1 MFGQP
6 ASAELPPP
14 SANPELIP
22 SGSLVIAMDNAM
34 QNIGAPFNLKAYGL
48 VNHLLWNS
56 VAVKWAIRSGK
67 SKDGS
72 DFSVSAKRI
81 VPPTTSAS
89 TLNFSAGPFIV
100 SKEWVATAL
109 PLIAAFG
116 NNVAVYETT
125 ADVTVDVRQTISQ
138 RKKVGVLGD
147 GGKAGIHTSIL
158 VAAGFTP
165 GNQYVVIP
173 AATLATVNADICIT
187 LASEPHWDTTDNDT
201 ESEAIRA
208 FVEGGGNFLAQCAAI
223 RSYENNTTHGLFQTT
238 TGIVKNK
245 VKGGFNYPNADLEY
259 AQFEGAL
266 NDAGGSIP
274 EYALAAG
281 SAFRNGAHS
290 HVNNVADPATHVA
303 TASRLTLGAGSMVYY
318 LGDHDSKK
326 SEIAQLNGRRMY
338 LNAVMANSDR
348 PSNCSFDFP
357 ATPNGDLVMAK
368 SVVPFLDPVTGSTN
382 PKSIPGATMDYTVRV
397 TNIGGGVTDVDSIVL
412 LD

>member
-1 MFGQP
+1 ISISPLGQFSGKNLFRNGQVFGGKVNRKRAIPVLLSVAAWLFGQP

-22 SGSLVIAMDNAM
+22 SGSLVIAMDNAK

-89 TLNFSAGPFIV
+89 MLNFSAGPFIV

-125 ADVTVDVRQTISQ
+125 TDVTVDVRQTISQ
-138 RKKVGVLGD
+138 RKKVGVLDD

-208 FVEGGGNFLAQCAAI
+208 FVEGGGNFLA
-223 RSYENNTTHGLFQTT
+223 
-238 TGIVKNK
+238 
-245 VKGGFNYPNADLEY
+245 
-259 AQFEGAL
+259 
-266 NDAGGSIP
+266 
-274 EYALAAG
+274 
-281 SAFRNGAHS
+281 
-290 HVNNVADPATHVA
+290 
-303 TASRLTLGAGSMVYY
+303 
-318 LGDHDSKK
+318 
-326 SEIAQLNGRRMY
+326 
-338 LNAVMANSDR
+338 
-348 PSNCSFDFP
+348 
-357 ATPNGDLVMAK
+357 
-368 SVVPFLDPVTGSTN
+368 
-382 PKSIPGATMDYTVRV
+382 
-397 TNIGGGVTDVDSIVL
+397 
-412 LD
+412 